1 MPVVEARNT
10 MRQWKIL
17 PAGRTPYMSIDP
29 RPKLQPD
36 ERGKDSHYVGNC
48 TARMMAELSKHASP
62 AEFGKLSTTEFIFN
76 TT

>member
-1 MPVVEARNT
+1 
-10 MRQWKIL
+10 
-17 PAGRTPYMSIDP
+17 MSIDP
-29 RPKLQPD
+29 RPILQPD